1 MSMNCREISIKLS
14 SYLDHA
20 LDGKQRSQVRQHL
33 NACMSCEAELEQLGS
48 LRQMMRDHARVQA
61 PDDLALQIRMRVS
74 HESRPAISAWS
85 RLMVH
90 LENML
95 GPVAIPAATGILT
108 AILIFGGFV
117 YNFAVPLSASSNYDD
132 VPLALQTPPRLR
144 AVPRISFTANQDG
157 VAVLTEIDNQGRV
170 IDFHVLNGTADPQQ
184 IRELRQL
191 MVFTQFDPATRFGVP
206 IPGRAII
213 TLRGISVNV
222 KG

>member
-1 MSMNCREISIKLS
+1 MLNCREMKINLS

-20 LDGKQRSQVRQHL
+20 LDGELRSRVRQHL
-33 NACMSCEAELEQLGS
+33 NTCAACAGELEQLGS
-48 LRQMMRDHARVQA
+48 LRQLMRDHARVEA
-61 PDDLALQIRMRVS
+61 PEDLPLQIHMRVS
-74 HESRPAISAWS
+74 HETRPAISAWS
-85 RLMVH
+85 RLMVR

-108 AILIFGGFV
+108 AIIIFGGFV

-144 AVPRISFTANQDG
+144 AVPRINFTATEDG
-157 VAVLTEIDNQGRV
+157 VIVMTDIDNQGHV
-170 IDFHVLNGTADPQQ
+170 IDFHVLNGSGDAQQ